1 MSDSRLDHVE
11 EQIAHLTRTTD
22 DLSELLR
29 SLTARLDRL
38 ERQLALL
45 LDREAER
52 EEGTGGSVLLSDPR
66 PPHW

>member
-1 MSDSRLDHVE
+1 MSDSRLDRVE

-29 SLTARLDRL
+29 GLTARLDRL

-52 EEGTGGSVLLSDPR
+52 EEGTGGSVLLADQR